1 MMDSLALWC
10 NVNFR
15 ITTCFNLEMSGAI
28 DVETGFPEVVVVV
41 VALVTFVTTPAQAAP
56 GGTNLVGRNQVR

>member
-28 DVETGFPEVVVVV
+28 DVETEFPEVVVV

>member
-41 VALVTFVTTPAQAAP
+41 ALVTFVTTPAQAAP

>member
-1 MMDSLALWC
+1 
-10 NVNFR
+10 
-15 ITTCFNLEMSGAI
+15 MSGAI
-28 DVETGFPEVVVVV
+28 DVETEFPEVVVV